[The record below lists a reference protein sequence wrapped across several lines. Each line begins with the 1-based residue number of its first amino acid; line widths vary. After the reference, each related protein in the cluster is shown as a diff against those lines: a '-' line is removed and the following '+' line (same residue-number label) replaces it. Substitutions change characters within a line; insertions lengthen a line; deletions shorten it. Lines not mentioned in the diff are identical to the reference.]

1 MEVPFHNSI
10 TGGNFMV
17 YQDRLETNLLQLF
30 AHPEISEWLSTL
42 SVIIFQANTVDVQKQ
57 T

>member
-1 MEVPFHNSI
+1 
-10 TGGNFMV
+10 MV